1 MVTSAHEIPADV
13 EAMYHELLERLGPA
27 ERAELARLLLD
38 DGPLWADYYLETRL
52 VIEEPEQTA
61 QRKAMMK

>member
-1 MVTSAHEIPADV
+1 VYVVTSAHEIPADV

-38 DGPLWADYYLETRL
+38 DGARCRIIIWRPGC
-52 VIEEPEQTA
+52 
-61 QRKAMMK
+61 